1 MSNKNSDELAQKL
14 AQRFGDA
21 NVSKRALS
29 ALMANTFSKMYFI
42 IDREWNQGE
51 KLYKNMILTSIR
63 YLEECGSGN
72 YNNIMESLVAINSLA
87 LVCKKSS
94 DAGASITAAIAA
106 SIKETYDALETNEIS
121 VIRKRIGG
129 HISFFS
135 TIVSV
140 SKQESLISQEELT
153 TLSQNIPANLKY
165 ILEKFD
171 SGEWN
176 ENTLIHQSDLV

>member
-1 MSNKNSDELAQKL
+1 MSNKNSDEIAQKIV
-14 AQRFGDA
+14 QRFGDSK
-21 NVSKRALS
+21 VSKRALS

-42 IDREWNQGE
+42 IDKWKQGE

-94 DAGASITAAIAA
+94 DSGASLTAAIAA
-106 SIKETYDALETNEIS
+106 NIKETYDALETNEIS
-121 VIRKRIGG
+121 VIRKRIGVQ
-129 HISFFS
+129 ISFFS
-135 TIVSV
+135 TIVNV

-153 TLSQNIPANLKY
+153 TLSQNIAANLKY
-165 ILEKFD
+165 ILDKFD

-176 ENTLIHQSDLV
+176 ENTLIHQSNLV

>member
-42 IDREWNQGE
+42 IGREWKQGE

-72 YNNIMESLVAINSLA
+72 YNNIMESLVAINSLP

-129 HISFFS
+129 HISFFGRILILS
-135 TIVSV
+135 Q
-140 SKQESLISQEELT
+140 QESLVSREET
-153 TLSQNIPANLKY
+153 TTISQNITANFKY